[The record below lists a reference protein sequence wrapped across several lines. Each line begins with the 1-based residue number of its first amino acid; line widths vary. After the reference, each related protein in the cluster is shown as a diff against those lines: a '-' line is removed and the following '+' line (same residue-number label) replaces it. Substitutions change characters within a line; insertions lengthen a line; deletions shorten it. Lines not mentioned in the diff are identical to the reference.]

1 MQLLRGNPV
10 ANPEVPVDADLVTLP
25 DIRCLGALRA
35 FTTSMLPP
43 FFKNNLTCYS
53 VSARISD
60 FDL

>member
-10 ANPEVPVDADLVTLP
+10 ANPEVPVDDDLVTLP
-25 DIRCLGALRA
+25 DIRCCGALRG
-35 FTTSMLPP
+35 FTNSIDPP
-43 FFKNNLTCYS
+43 FFKNNLTCFS

>member
-25 DIRCLGALRA
+25 DIRCFGALRG
-35 FTTSMLPP
+35 FTTSIEPP
-43 FFKNNLTCYS
+43 LRKNNFNCFS
-53 VSARISD
+53 VSARNSD